1 MDKMNGVNLEYKNLV
16 DLLAV
21 YSECSARLAS
31 LKGIADAAL
40 LETVD
45 EHRADFAAAQ
55 GAMDAAEKAIRE
67 IVAAHPEW
75 LDGRTIATP
84 YGKVRATKTTKLV
97 VANPEATVALIRACS
112 LREPLYHEFIRTV
125 HEPNL
130 ETLAGL
136 DDREL
141 NRIGISRV
149 ISDSIKVIPAEVDM
163 GKATKEPK
171 DVKRARKEVA

>member
-1 MDKMNGVNLEYKNLV
+1 MDPNLDTYKNLV

-21 YSECSARLAS
+21 YSECAARLAS

-45 EHRADFAAAQ
+45 EHRADFADAQ

-84 YGKVRATKTTKLV
+84 YGKIRLTKTTKLV
-97 VANPEATVALIRACS
+97 VANPDATIALIRVYAARDR
-112 LREPLYHEFIRTV
+112 LEEKAFIRV
-125 HEPNL
+125 VEEPNL
-130 ETLAGL
+130 ETLATL
-136 DDREL
+136 DDGL
-141 NRIGISRV
+141 LAKLGISRV
-149 ISDSIKVIPAEVDM
+149 VADSIKVSPAEIDM
-163 GKATKEPK
+163 GKATKATKET
-171 DVKRARKEVA
+171 KRARKEVA